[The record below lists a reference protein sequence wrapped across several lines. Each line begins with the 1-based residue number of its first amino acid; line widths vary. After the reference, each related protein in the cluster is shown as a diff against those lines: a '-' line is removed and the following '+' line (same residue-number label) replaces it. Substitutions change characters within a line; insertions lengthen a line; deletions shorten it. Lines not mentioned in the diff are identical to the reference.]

1 MDKASNSS
9 EQTLTHIETDINCAI
24 CLEDARQALVAV
36 SDVEEVKVDS
46 AAGSFAVVHNA
57 EPDRLVEA
65 VTRLGYRTVTAP
77 TGELGMGPVTVES
90 VASCTHQPDS
100 SAEPKAP

>member
-1 MDKASNSS
+1 MDQASQPS

-36 SDVEEVKVDS
+36 SNVAEVKVDS
-46 AAGSFAVVHNA
+46 ATGSFVVAHNA

-77 TGELGMGPVTVES
+77 SGELGMGPVTVES

-100 SAEPKAP
+100 SSKPKAL